1 MLIKEIKTDKKKY
14 IDLLLIADEQE
25 SMIDKYINRGKM
37 FALFDNDLKTLCI
50 VTKESDDTI
59 EIKNIVTVPMYQKNG
74 YGKKL
79 IDFLCKLYKQ
89 EYSYM
94 IVGTGDSDLTIPFYE
109 KCGFKR
115 FHIVKNFFLDNYD
128 KEIFENGKQ
137 LIDMI
142 YLKKKM

>member
-74 YGKKL
+74 YGKNL

-142 YLKKKM
+142 YLKKKI